1 MTIQKSQDFQS
12 DARGQDDSFLLRHI
26 TTGGHRVHLSPLS
39 SPIQNR
45 FSLLSSNI
53 GSPTCYNKRMGRSH
67 DSSSTESA
75 ETLRHALMN
84 IRRGLL
90 GLHKAL
96 IVAEQLTY
104 ERINGRIASTGQL
117 LQLVLN
123 DPWFTWLHPLSQLV
137 IRIDELLDDDHEL
150 TTVEV
155 AHFLSDVRA
164 LIRPSEKGDG
174 FERSYYEALQRAPDV
189 IFAHAEVK
197 KLLTQAAA

>member
-1 MTIQKSQDFQS
+1 MKY
-12 DARGQDDSFLLRHI
+12 SFD
-26 TTGGHRVHLSPLS
+26 P
-39 SPIQNR
+39 
-45 FSLLSSNI
+45 
-53 GSPTCYNKRMGRSH
+53 
-67 DSSSTESA
+67 SSTESSEA
-75 ETLRHALMN
+75 FRQRLIN

-104 ERINGRIASTGQL
+104 ERINGRIPSTGQL

-150 TTVEV
+150 TTVEA

-164 LIRPSEKGDG
+164 LIRPSENGDG